1 MKRNIKFSQKNKVIS
16 IIDYRDKMTVG
27 DMDHPVNRD
36 LKNMLQTIDS
46 VEKKG
51 DEELLADV
59 TEEYL
64 SYEKRRW
71 DNKYLSLIS
80 LITSA
85 FIGAS
90 IFSASHVGLGTLI
103 LTVPVNIELIYVTLE
118 SFKGRIKAEQGL
130 KKLKEIVSDL
140 KEEKNKDKQI

>member
-1 MKRNIKFSQKNKVIS
+1 
-16 IIDYRDKMTVG
+16 
-27 DMDHPVNRD
+27 
-36 LKNMLQTIDS
+36 MLQNIDR
-46 VEKKG
+46 VEEKN
-51 DEELLADV
+51 DEKLLADV

-64 SYEKRRW
+64 SYEKKRW

>member
-36 LKNMLQTIDS
+36 LKNMLQNIDR
-46 VEKKG
+46 VEEKN
-51 DEELLADV
+51 DEKLLA
-59 TEEYL
+59 EYL
-64 SYEKRRW
+64 SYEKKRW